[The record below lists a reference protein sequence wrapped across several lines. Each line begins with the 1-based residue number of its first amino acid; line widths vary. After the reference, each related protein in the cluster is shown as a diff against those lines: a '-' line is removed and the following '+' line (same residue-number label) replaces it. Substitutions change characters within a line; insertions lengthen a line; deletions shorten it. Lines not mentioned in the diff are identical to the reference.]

1 MKVLVCGAG
10 ERSVGLIVDYV
21 FDIVDERLEYSERTE
36 THGVMG
42 TTVIG
47 GEVTDVLDIRAF
59 VAHDV
64 LAAAEVAA

>member
-1 MKVLVCGAG
+1 
-10 ERSVGLIVDYV
+10 
-21 FDIVDERLEYSERTE
+21 
-36 THGVMG
+36 MG